1 MTPSKSI
8 YLSNGPT
15 EPIYYS
21 KGPHRV
27 SLIRRLIMLT
37 SQTKNEITV
46 IREADQIAQMAFCF
60 LTAAYLLKAVRS
72 PDSRPLDT

>member
-1 MTPSKSI
+1 
-8 YLSNGPT
+8 
-15 EPIYYS
+15 
-21 KGPHRV
+21 
-27 SLIRRLIMLT
+27 MLT